1 MKTSSNTSR
10 ERLFLEKIPYESGAK
25 ATLNADHYF
34 ISNER
39 RIELFEPYL
48 KDLGGGYIG
57 VGSDQNLSL
66 AAWAKSEYIWLMD
79 FDDYVV
85 SLNRIHILFLKECD
99 NYNCF
104 LDKWKREN
112 KESSLKLVEQAFSQE
127 KDFDI
132 YKKVY
137 TLAIDKNYGV
147 MSRLKELS
155 FMSEN
160 FGFKSFHNRK
170 DDYDYLRNLALMERI
185 RADRGD
191 LTKKGT
197 MQVIASKAKEMQ
209 IPIRVIYTSNAEEYF
224 RFPDEYRDNILS
236 LPSDNKGYM
245 VRTFTTGAKHTLGFP
260 EGEKYPKEFPFHY
273 NLQKIENMKKWMAF
287 RSFISPLGIVEGR
300 TKVSQGFSIQ
310 ESTPES
316 LNLKESGETNKK
328 PKSK

>member
-1 MKTSSNTSR
+1 MGTKSHASR
-10 ERLFLEKIPYESGAK
+10 EKIFQDQIPYESGTK
-25 ATLNADHYF
+25 ATLNADHYI

-66 AAWAKSEYIWLMD
+66 AAWAKSEFIWLMD

-85 SLNRIHILFLKECD
+85 SLNRIHILFLKECE

-112 KESSLKLVEQAFSQE
+112 KESSVKLVEQAFSQE
-127 KDFDI
+127 KDYAI

-137 TLAIDKNYGV
+137 ALAIDKNYGV
-147 MSRLKELS
+147 MSRLKELN
-155 FMSEN
+155 FMSDH

-170 DDYDYLRNLALMERI
+170 EDYEYLRNLALLGRI

-191 LTKKGT
+191 LTKNGT
-197 MQVIASKAKEMQ
+197 MRVIASKAKEMQ

-224 RFPDEYRDNILS
+224 RFPDEYRSNILS
-236 LPSDNKGYM
+236 LPSDDTGYM
-245 VRTFTTGAKHTLGFP
+245 VRTFTTGAKYSLGFP
-260 EGEKYPKEFPFHY
+260 EGEKYPNEFPFHY

-287 RSFISPLGIVEGR
+287 KSFISPLGIVEGR
-300 TKVSQGFSIQ
+300 TKIAQGFSIQ

-316 LNLKESGETNKK
+316 LNLKESGDTNKK
-328 PKSK
+328 QKSK